1 MQPIVT
7 TPWSRPYG
15 SNRLYEEWAVHK
27 ATGVAHIPW
36 SLQQYLV
43 LPVVDEKVVVEGLVW
58 KNEVANYIV
67 VSADEIKTYDMTI
80 NYQVDWHT
88 LVVSVQRL

>member
-1 MQPIVT
+1 M
-7 TPWSRPYG
+7 
-15 SNRLYEEWAVHK
+15 
-27 ATGVAHIPW
+27 
-36 SLQQYLV
+36 

-88 LVVSVQRL
+88 LVAPVQRL